1 MKMSWERR
9 NFSDAH
15 ARFSSGQCL
24 RDKVAKGIVKLA
36 TIALT
41 FKIIGTFFSIMTNEL
56 TWSYERV
63 GDLCVSS
70 PTPPLIPDSSDCC

>member
-9 NFSDAH
+9 NFSDARH
-15 ARFSSGQCL
+15 MRAFRQCL

-56 TWSYERV
+56 TW
-63 GDLCVSS
+63 
-70 PTPPLIPDSSDCC
+70 